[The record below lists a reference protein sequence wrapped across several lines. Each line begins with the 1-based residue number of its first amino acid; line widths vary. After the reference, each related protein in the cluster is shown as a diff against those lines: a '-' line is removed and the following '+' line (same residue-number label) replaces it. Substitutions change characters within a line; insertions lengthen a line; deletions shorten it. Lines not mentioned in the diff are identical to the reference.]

1 MQKENPN
8 PTVHETHKSAYPS
21 HYSSTAHLL
30 GSGKIRRFHLGGSPS
45 SSSSH
50 LFAASSESHVI
61 LDEDDDYSP
70 HWGLITA
77 EERSVALAL
86 SEAAYPTT
94 ASPSTCYPSP
104 TQSFSSS
111 SNETTASPIKL
122 DILQQAGFA
131 LYHPQRILK
140 QCTAIQYPSFAPSS
154 VKNLNYK
161 KKSQLKSGEENSQG
175 VVQERKR
182 DKITKNEVFQIIRNI
197 QDPEHPLTLE
207 QLNVVR
213 LELVEVVD
221 LKGGDDDEDNNA
233 YSITDVNCKP
243 AKKFSTV
250 HVQFT

>member
-1 MQKENPN
+1 MQKDNPN
-8 PTVHETHKSAYPS
+8 PTVHKTQKSIHPS
-21 HYSSTAHLL
+21 HYSSTVHLL
-30 GSGKIRRFHLGGSPS
+30 GSGEIRRYHLGGSPS
-45 SSSSH
+45 SSNSP
-50 LFAASSESHVI
+50 LPFDIAIASEYDAI
-61 LDEDDDYSP
+61 IDEDDYSP
-70 HWGLITA
+70 HCGLITA

-94 ASPSTCYPSP
+94 ATSSNYYPS
-104 TQSFSSS
+104 SSAIDS
-111 SNETTASPIKL
+111 SASSTKL

-131 LYHPQRILK
+131 LYHPHRIKK
-140 QCTAIQYPSFAPSS
+140 QCAAIRYPSFAPSS
-154 VKNLNYK
+154 TINPNSEKT
-161 KKSQLKSGEENSQG
+161 SQLSPREDEVQDEVEEN
-175 VVQERKR
+175 KR

-221 LKGGDDDEDNNA
+221 LKGGDGAAADADMTCASE
-233 YSITDVNCKP
+233 VNGSS

>member
-8 PTVHETHKSAYPS
+8 PTVHETQKSIHPS
-21 HYSSTAHLL
+21 HYSSTVHLF
-30 GSGKIRRFHLGGSPS
+30 GSGEIRRYHLGGSPS
-45 SSSSH
+45 SSNSP
-50 LFAASSESHVI
+50 LPFDIAIASEYDAI
-61 LDEDDDYSP
+61 IDEDDYSP
-70 HWGLITA
+70 HCGLITA

-94 ASPSTCYPSP
+94 ATSSNYYPS
-104 TQSFSSS
+104 SSAIDS
-111 SNETTASPIKL
+111 TASSTKL

-131 LYHPQRILK
+131 LYHPHRIQE
-140 QCTAIQYPSFAPSS
+140 QCAAIRYPSFAPSS
-154 VKNLNYK
+154 TINPNSEKS
-161 KKSQLKSGEENSQG
+161 SQLSPREDEVQDEVEEN
-175 VVQERKR
+175 KR

-221 LKGGDDDEDNNA
+221 LKGGDGAAADADMTCASE
-233 YSITDVNCKP
+233 VNGSS

>member
-1 MQKENPN
+1 MQKDNPN
-8 PTVHETHKSAYPS
+8 PTVHETQKFIHPS
-21 HYSSTAHLL
+21 HYSSTVHLL
-30 GSGKIRRFHLGGSPS
+30 GSGEIRRYHLGGSPS
-45 SSSSH
+45 SSNSP
-50 LFAASSESHVI
+50 LPFDTANASEYHAI
-61 LDEDDDYSP
+61 IDEDDYSP
-70 HWGLITA
+70 HWGLVTA

-94 ASPSTCYPSP
+94 ATSSNYYPS
-104 TQSFSSS
+104 SSAIDS
-111 SNETTASPIKL
+111 SASSTKL

-131 LYHPQRILK
+131 LYHPHRIQN
-140 QCTAIQYPSFAPSS
+140 QCTAIRYPSFAPSS
-154 VKNLNYK
+154 TINSEKISPLTPGEDKV
-161 KKSQLKSGEENSQG
+161 QDEVEEN
-175 VVQERKR
+175 KR

-221 LKGGDDDEDNNA
+221 LKGGDCGASDA
-233 YSITDVNCKP
+233 DVTCASEVNENGSS